1 MIPLNPTDSSKAI
14 AASIAVAVV
23 GWAVFMGLPI
33 LVGALVE
40 FRGFSEEQVGYLASA
55 DLGGMFISSII
66 VSLRISRMDRR
77 FWVATGIFIAIVA
90 DVMAIYS
97 YEFWP
102 MLSVRIVAGIGAG
115 LCYSIA
121 LANLAATTNNA
132 RNFSYLIFTL
142 VTVNFL
148 ELYSLEVISDHWG
161 VSGIFVSFIAINVL
175 CLFAYPY
182 LPRGKFASDH
192 MASKSEAE
200 FVVTNRHLAEPAP
213 AVSHQYNLPLLSML
227 CLTAIACFYIMIG
240 AFWAY
245 IERMGVTAGFDDNFI
260 AAALSITTLLSL
272 AGCYVAYSLSKV
284 QGQSKPLI
292 AAPIVIAVILIWL
305 GLHTVAFTFVAV
317 LMIYQLLWNGV
328 DIFQLG
334 TLANIDHSGRFI
346 ALVPAAQGVGQTVGP
361 SMAGFM
367 VGQGYGY
374 DAVMT
379 MCATAAIC
387 TSIIYAYV
395 YADLKRKA
403 PTLANAR

>member
-1 MIPLNPTDSSKAI
+1 MMTSLNPTDRSKAI

-77 FWVATGIFIAIVA
+77 FWVTMGILIAIVA
-90 DVMAIYS
+90 DAMAIYS

-102 MLSVRIVAGIGAG
+102 MLAVRIVAGIGAG
-115 LCYSIA
+115 FCYSIA

-182 LPRGKFASDH
+182 LPHGKYASNH

-200 FVVTNRHLAEPAP
+200 FAVTSGHLTEPAL

-292 AAPIVIAVILIWL
+292 AAPIVIAIILVWL

-346 ALVPAAQGVGQTVGP
+346 ALVPAAQGVGQTWDRRWPASWLVR
-361 SMAGFM
+361 
-367 VGQGYGY
+367 
-374 DAVMT
+374 
-379 MCATAAIC
+379 ATA
-387 TSIIYAYV
+387 T
-395 YADLKRKA
+395 
-403 PTLANAR
+403 TLS